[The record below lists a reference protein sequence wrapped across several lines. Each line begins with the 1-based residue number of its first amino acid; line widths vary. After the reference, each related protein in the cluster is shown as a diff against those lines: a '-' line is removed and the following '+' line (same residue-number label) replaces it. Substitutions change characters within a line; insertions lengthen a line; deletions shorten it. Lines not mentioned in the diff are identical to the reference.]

1 MSLNRKVVIFSLS
14 LLPMMISSGMIYSVL
29 TIFLFEELGANRIQV
44 GMLFTIAA
52 TTGALTSIMLG
63 MLSDRFGRK
72 PLILLSQILFA
83 LVMLVY
89 STINY
94 YLYAIPIHILEGFA
108 WATIGVASPALL
120 ADIAKKSERGEA
132 MGVYNTVWSLGWV
145 IGPTLGGFLAEVF
158 GFRHML
164 RISFLMILIGLTFTS
179 FAFMTEI
186 TEIKTEK
193 SKEE

>member
-14 LLPMMISSGMIYSVL
+14 LLPMMVSSGMIYSVL
-29 TIFLFEELGANRIQV
+29 PIFLFEELGANRIQV

-63 MLSDRFGRK
+63 RLSDRFGRK

-83 LVMLVY
+83 LVMLIY

-145 IGPTLGGFLAEVF
+145 IGPTFGGFLAEVF

-164 RISFLMILIGLTFTS
+164 RISFLMILIGLTLTS

-193 SKEE
+193 SKNE

>member
-1 MSLNRKVVIFSLS
+1 
-14 LLPMMISSGMIYSVL
+14 MMVSSGMIYSVL
-29 TIFLFEELGANRIQV
+29 PIFLFEELGANRIQV

-63 MLSDRFGRK
+63 RLSDRFGRK

-83 LVMLVY
+83 LVMLIY

-145 IGPTLGGFLAEVF
+145 IGPTFGGFLAEVF

-164 RISFLMILIGLTFTS
+164 RISFLMILIGLTLTS

-193 SKEE
+193 SKNE